1 MVRAPARVPCNA
13 NGARCSRWSADARF
27 PVTSEHE
34 AHEAADRCLPT
45 EESPVDIRIGVI
57 HSLKEI
63 EVELP
68 DDADREDVRRRVD
81 EVMAD
86 ESKTLW
92 LTDRFGREVAVP
104 ASKVAYVELGR
115 PDAERRIGFGS

>member
-1 MVRAPARVPCNA
+1 MDV
-13 NGARCSRWSADARF
+13 
-27 PVTSEHE
+27 
-34 AHEAADRCLPT
+34 
-45 EESPVDIRIGVI
+45 RIGVI

-68 DDADREDVRRRVD
+68 EEADREDIRKRVD
-81 EVMAD
+81 EAVSD

-92 LTDRFGREVAVP
+92 LTDRFGREVAIP